1 MDSKTTRKQFI
12 EYFEKTLGHT
22 VVPSAPVVPQA
33 DPTLLFTNAGMNQF
47 KPYFLGEAQAPFK
60 RAVNSQKCIRVSG
73 KHNDLEAVGR
83 DHYHHTF
90 FEMLGSWSFGD
101 YYKKEAIEWAWT
113 LFTDIWGLDP
123 KRLYATVFT
132 DDDEAYN
139 IWHKIPDLP
148 EGHLLRSG
156 EKDNF
161 WSMGDTG
168 PCGPCSEIHYYSGE
182 NVDEQDP
189 ARVNAD
195 DPEYMEL
202 WNLVFIQYDRDDKG
216 ELHPLTQKHIDTGAG
231 FERIVAVL
239 NGYKSNYDT
248 DLFKPIIEQIE
259 AISDIAYDPG
269 DAGTPHRVIADH
281 IRMLSV
287 AISDGAIPGNEGR
300 SYVLRRILRRAARFG
315 RELRMKEPFL
325 YRLVPTVSKVLGDVY
340 PEIKHQREQIQ
351 KIIRAEE
358 ESFGN
363 TLDKG
368 LELFGQI
375 AKQARKN
382 DGKTLNSEDVF
393 RLYDTYGF
401 PVDLTKLLA
410 KEKGLSVNEDEV
422 NTLMEQQRERAR
434 AAGKFTGKN
443 AEELNWIILD
453 NDKTPEFAG
462 YDTLSCDAQL
472 VKYAVDD
479 NFTYLVFDKTPFYA
493 ESGGQVGDKGQM
505 LLQKHSGIKT
515 DARTNIIDT
524 KKMGEDIVH
533 VVEGSVLEGDSKQI
547 KATLEVQESLRRD
560 TARNHTATHLLHAE
574 LRSTLGEHV
583 HQAGSYVGPDRLR
596 FDFTHFEKVPYEL
609 QMEIQQRVNT
619 VIMQNIEVKTEI
631 KPYAE
636 AINDGAQAL
645 FGEKY
650 GDEVRVVSVPGA
662 SKELCGGTH
671 VRRSGDIG
679 LFMIVSES
687 SVASGVRRIEAVT
700 GKAAYDVLKKQQRT
714 ITEIKDVLKAPEK
727 DLAEKVNE
735 MTLTIRHLEKD
746 VIELKS
752 KMLTLD
758 VDAYL
763 KEPRDINGNTY
774 YINKVNVENMDQL
787 KALGDKVRE
796 KMSSGVAVF
805 GTIIKETPQVL
816 CVVTDDL
823 VKSGIKA
830 GNIVKILGK
839 ALGGGGGGKP
849 HMATAGGKDT
859 EKLDEILRQ
868 ADMLLKE

>member
-636 AINDGAQAL
+636 AINEGAQAL

-650 GDEVRVVSVPGA
+650 GDEVRVVSVRGA

-700 GKAAYDVLKKQQRT
+700 GKAAYDVLKKQHRT

>member
-1 MDSKTTRKQFI
+1 MDSKTIRKQFI

-168 PCGPCSEIHYYSGE
+168 PCGPCSEIHYFSGE

-410 KEKGLSVNEDEV
+410 EEKGLSVNEDEV

-479 NFTYLVFDKTPFYA
+479 NFTYLVFNKTPFYA

-636 AINDGAQAL
+636 AINEGAQAL

-650 GDEVRVVSVPGA
+650 GDEVRVVSVRGA

-700 GKAAYDVLKKQQRT
+700 GKAAYDVLKKQHRT

-735 MTLTIRHLEKD
+735 MTLTIKHLEKD

-758 VDAYL
+758 VDTYL

-805 GTIIKETPQVL
+805 GTIIKETPQIL

-859 EKLDEILRQ
+859 EKLDEILQQ
-868 ADMLLKE
+868 ADILLKE

>member
-479 NFTYLVFDKTPFYA
+479 NFTYLVFNKTPFYA

-636 AINDGAQAL
+636 AINEGAQAL

-650 GDEVRVVSVPGA
+650 GDEVRVVSVRGA

-700 GKAAYDVLKKQQRT
+700 GKAAYDVLKKQHRT

-805 GTIIKETPQVL
+805 GTIIKETPQIL

-868 ADMLLKE
+868 ADILLKE